1 MEGTHEKRFQSA
13 PQMRWALGLWYIWPT
28 GKSGA
33 APLDIPKLSPLEY
46 TEIGTVLKHLL
57 TLCAVVF
64 TMRRISISVH
74 IHDIAL

>member
-1 MEGTHEKRFQSA
+1 MFQSA
-13 PQMRWALGLWYIWPT
+13 PRMRWALGQWYIWPT
-28 GKSGA
+28 GKSGTA
-33 APLDIPKLSPLEY
+33 PLEY

-57 TLCAVVF
+57 TRAVVF